1 MVNSNN
7 QSCNLKN
14 SKSNRFHNKSD
25 DKNKDK
31 IKETEKEIKKDNNI
45 TITQNRTIGNIK
57 KTELKIK
64 VSKIDKK

>member
-31 IKETEKEIKKDNNI
+31 IKETEKYIKI
-45 TITQNRTIGNIK
+45 
-57 KTELKIK
+57 
-64 VSKIDKK
+64 